1 MTSDSSGTR
10 YRSLKEFYPFY
21 LSEHQDTTCR
31 VLHFIGTGLIALW
44 IALAVVWSSAS
55 HWVLGVPFDMV
66 MRARRVGGQAEAD
79 LEDIARINVSRIASG
94 VPHGGEL
101 EFTDQVTIGRA
112 LEGRKRL

>member
-44 IALAVVWSSAS
+44 IALAVVTGNAWWLLLVPLGGYGFAWVGHYFFEKNTPATFQYPGYSLAS
-55 HWVLGVPFDMV
+55 DFILFWHLLTGKENFVT
-66 MRARRVGGQAEAD
+66 RR
-79 LEDIARINVSRIASG
+79 
-94 VPHGGEL
+94 
-101 EFTDQVTIGRA
+101 
-112 LEGRKRL
+112 